1 MTNRRAKAM
10 SLPRPLRH
18 RFLTSHTNLA
28 HAMSAAYDSRDRD
41 AIEPIIVPAFRF
53 WSPLDEVI
61 DRATYF
67 ERCWANHATID
78 SIEVL
83 RCHEISNTEVVAT
96 YVLHK
101 ADGNRAQNT
110 EIITFDDRQAVK
122 AEVYFGW
129 NLS

>member
-1 MTNRRAKAM
+1 M
-10 SLPRPLRH
+10 
-18 RFLTSHTNLA
+18 TSHTNLA
-28 HAMSAAYDSRDRD
+28 RAMYAAYDSGDRD
-41 AIEPIIVPAFRF
+41 AIEPIIAAAFRF
-53 WSPLDEVI
+53 WSPLDDGI

-83 RCHEISNTEVVAT
+83 RCNEISNTEVVAT

-110 EIITFDDRQAVK
+110 EIITFEDQQAVK

-129 NLS
+129 NLSRLSSSGEGGIRTLGTR

>member
-1 MTNRRAKAM
+1 M
-10 SLPRPLRH
+10 
-18 RFLTSHTNLA
+18 TSHTDLA
-28 HAMSAAYDSRDRD
+28 RAMYDAYASSDRD
-41 AIEPIIVPAFRF
+41 AIEPIIAPAFRF
-53 WSPLDEVI
+53 WSPLDDGI

-78 SIEVL
+78 SIDVL

-96 YVLHK
+96 YVLHE